1 MSETNLTPAGQTA
14 PAEFDYSVLDT
25 DTAEKLRGITE
36 AEYAALDLT
45 PDFDL

>member
-36 AEYAALDLT
+36 CV
-45 PDFDL
+45 